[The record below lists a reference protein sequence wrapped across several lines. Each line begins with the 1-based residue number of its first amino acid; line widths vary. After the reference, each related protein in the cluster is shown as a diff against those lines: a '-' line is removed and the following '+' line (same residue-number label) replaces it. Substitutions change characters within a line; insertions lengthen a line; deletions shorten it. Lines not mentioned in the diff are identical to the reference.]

1 MRISLLIIVFVLGLV
16 SCNQTSDYM
25 PTILSVESYI
35 EERPDSA
42 LVTLQQ
48 INVRKLSKGK
58 EYGKYSLLLSMAMDK
73 NRIDRTDFDLLQPAI
88 DYYKEHGS
96 STDRMRTCYYQGR
109 IYHNQGK
116 ETLAMSYYLQALD
129 KGENSEDILTKA
141 RILVAQSNIYYSLMK
156 WNKVCDTNLQA
167 ADIFYRLNRTNSYI
181 NCLLKAVRGF
191 IQQGEYGCAKTYLDI
206 CAQYKQQISYNLLS
220 NYYSGYLTY
229 LLDIKAYKDNIIKV
243 LKDYQASVP
252 KEYIDHIV
260 LADTFVRLSN
270 YDKAISVLQENHT
283 TLDSNEEMRF
293 FATLSNIY
301 RLQGKYKDAL
311 ECYCKFNK
319 LNNDAVMSVFESDTQ
334 FMEERHVLELQAVA
348 EREAKNTVIL
358 LSIIIGITLLS
369 TIVFIRGCLRERTM
383 KQTLA
388 EKEAERYKLLYQQ
401 VEYEKDNLSEIL
413 SYNQELDKE
422 ARDVIAKRL
431 ELLNKFFTV
440 YITNNSE
447 INRKANK
454 ELEELLAD
462 KSKFMS
468 STRLAFAG
476 SHPDLIDYLERH
488 NLTEWEIEY
497 CCLYALGLKGKEI
510 GTYINM
516 RSHYNISSEIR
527 DKLGLSESDTNLGIY
542 IRKLLDNQI

>member
-129 KGENSEDILTKA
+129 KGEDSEDILTKA

-191 IQQGEYGCAKTYLDI
+191 LRNGEYGCAKTYLDI
-206 CAQYKQQISYNLLS
+206 CRKYIGSMSDKSLT
-220 NYYSGYLTY
+220 NYYAGYITY
-229 LLDIKAYKDNIIKV
+229 CINTNANKDIIIKAVNEYISSVSKDIIDNSTIANAYIK
-243 LKDYQASVP
+243 LKDYKKALESIMKV
-252 KEYIDHIV
+252 E
-260 LADTFVRLSN
+260 TFPNS
-270 YDKAISVLQENHT
+270 YA
-283 TLDSNEEMRF
+283 EMRYYVI
-293 FATLSNIY
+293 LSEIY
-301 RLQGKYKDAL
+301 QNMHLYKEAL
-311 ECYCKFNK
+311 ESYCKFNK

-348 EREAKNTVIL
+348 ERESKNTIIL
-358 LSIIIGITLLS
+358 LSIIVGITLLL
-369 TIVFIRGCLRERTM
+369 TIVFIRGRLRERTM

-447 INRKANK
+447 INRRANK

-462 KSKFMS
+462 KSEFMS

-476 SHPDLIDYLERH
+476 SNPDFIDYLERH

-527 DKLGLSESDTNLGIY
+527 DKLGLAESDTNLGIY